1 MKSCMSVIVLIFFCL
16 MVFQLPA
23 EAGEY
28 YTFEVGSVI
37 ASPITELSST
47 KFDPVSAVQ
56 FGYRK
61 TKDNTFF
68 HVFWGT
74 LVSEHPIRTQYLF
87 GEVGYHWELEDPYY
101 IDFSFGI
108 GRVDLTD
115 EKLPTNNMFT
125 ERISLGYKQF
135 YLAFRHISNGGMD
148 FDNPG
153 GNGRNTLTFGMMF

>member
-56 FGYRK
+56 LGYRK

-68 HVFWGT
+68 HVF
-74 LVSEHPIRTQYLF
+74 
-87 GEVGYHWELEDPYY
+87 
-101 IDFSFGI
+101 
-108 GRVDLTD
+108 
-115 EKLPTNNMFT
+115 
-125 ERISLGYKQF
+125 
-135 YLAFRHISNGGMD
+135 
-148 FDNPG
+148 
-153 GNGRNTLTFGMMF
+153 